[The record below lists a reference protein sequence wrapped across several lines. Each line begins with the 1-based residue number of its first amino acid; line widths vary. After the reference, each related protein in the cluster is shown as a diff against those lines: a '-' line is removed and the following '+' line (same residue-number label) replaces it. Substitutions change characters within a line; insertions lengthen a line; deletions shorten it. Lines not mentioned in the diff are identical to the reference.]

1 MTNTPSEIETEI
13 DFDHLNLYVQGDID
27 LTREVFGLF
36 KHQSEMW
43 GRALTADADDD
54 TWASV
59 VHSLKGSARAVGARA
74 LAARCDRAEGLV
86 GENKTAGARQVAVQD
101 IEFRISRTL
110 AEIQRW
116 EYRQTLNDMRRR

>member
-1 MTNTPSEIETEI
+1 MTNTPSESETEI
-13 DFDHLNLYVQGDID
+13 DFGHLNLYVQGDID

-36 KHQSEMW
+36 KHQTEMW
-43 GRALTADADDD
+43 GRALTSDADDD

-74 LAARCDRAEGLV
+74 LAERCERAEGLI
-86 GENKTAGARQVAVQD
+86 GEKRSAGARQVAVQD

-116 EYRQTLNDMRRR
+116 EYRQTLNNMRRH